1 MVKPML
7 KWAGG
12 KRQLLGRL
20 LPLVPEAFGTYCE
33 PFLGGGAML
42 LALEPARAVVCDMNA
57 ELINVYRCV
66 RDEPEALVQE
76 LSTYENTAEFFYEIR
91 SLDRDPGAF
100 AALTDVQRAA
110 RTVFLNRTCYNG
122 LYRVNSAGQFNAPFG
137 GYKDPDVVNA
147 AGLAAVSGYL
157 RENDVTLLEGDYRQ
171 ALEGLSAGDF
181 CYLDPP
187 YDATFVGYTK
197 TGFGPTEQERLA
209 RACRELDARGVR
221 FMLSNSATDLVRG
234 LYAGYRI
241 EVVKARR
248 AINSKGSARG
258 PVDEVVVMN
267 Y

>member
-1 MVKPML
+1 MARPIL

-20 LPLVPEAFGTYCE
+20 LPLVPETFGTYCE

-42 LALEPARAVVCDMNA
+42 LALEPARAVACDMNA
-57 ELINVYRCV
+57 EFVNVYRCV
-66 RDEPEALVQE
+66 RDEREALVRE
-76 LSTYENTAEFFYEIR
+76 LSTYENTAELFYEVR
-91 SLDRDPGAF
+91 SLDRDPAAF

-110 RTVFLNRTCYNG
+110 RTIFLNRTCYNG

-137 GYKDPDVVNA
+137 GYKGPDIVNA

-157 RENDVTLLEGDYRQ
+157 RGNDVTLLEGDYRQ
-171 ALEGLSAGDF
+171 ALDMLSAGDF
-181 CYLDPP
+181 CYLNPP
-187 YDATFVGYTK
+187 YDATFTGYTK
-197 TGFGPTEQERLA
+197 GGFGAGEQERLA
-209 RACRELDARGVR
+209 EACRELDRGGVR
-221 FMLSNSATDLVRG
+221 FMLSNSATDLVRE
-234 LYAGYRI
+234 LYAGWRI

-258 PVDEVVVMN
+258 PVDEIVVMN